1 MDIPNMQNAG
11 SLVVL
16 GSINADHILNLQSF
30 PSPGETVTGN
40 HYQVAFGGKG
50 ANQAVAAGRSGAN
63 IAFIA
68 CTGDDSIGES
78 VRQQLAT
85 DNIDISPV
93 SVIKGESTGVALIF
107 VNGEGEN
114 VIGIHA
120 GANAALSPALVE
132 AQRERIANASALL
145 MQLESPLE
153 SVMAAAKIA
162 HQNKTIVALNPAPAR
177 ELPDELLALVD
188 IITPN
193 ETEAEKLTGIRVEN
207 DEDAAKAAQ
216 VLHEKGIRTVLIT
229 LGSRGVWA
237 SVNGEGQRVPG
248 FRVQAVD
255 TIAAGDTFNGALITA
270 LLEEKPLP
278 EAIRFAHAA
287 AAITAKVEAAIKELN
302 YAPSA
307 LARSLK
313 LNQTHTIGML
323 ITASTNPFY
332 SELVRGV
339 ERSCFERGYSLV
351 LCNTEGDEQRM
362 NRNLET
368 LMQKRVDGLLL
379 LCTETHQP
387 SREIMQR
394 YPTVPT
400 VMMDWAPFDG
410 DSDLIQDNSLLGG
423 DLATQY
429 LIDKGHTRIACI
441 TGPLD
446 KTPARLR
453 LEGYRAAM
461 KRAGLNIPDGYEVTG
476 DFEFNGGFDAM
487 RQLLSHPLRPQAV
500 FTGNDAM
507 AVGVYQALYQAELQ
521 VPQDIAVIGYD
532 DIELASFMTP
542 PLTTIHQP
550 KDELGELAI
559 DVLIHRITQPTL
571 QQQRL
576 QLTPILME
584 RGSA

>member
-1 MDIPNMQNAG
+1 MQNAG

-30 PSPGETVTGN
+30 PTPGETVTGN

-132 AQRERIANASALL
+132 AQ
-145 MQLESPLE
+145 
-153 SVMAAAKIA
+153 
-162 HQNKTIVALNPAPAR
+162 
-177 ELPDELLALVD
+177 
-188 IITPN
+188 
-193 ETEAEKLTGIRVEN
+193 
-207 DEDAAKAAQ
+207 
-216 VLHEKGIRTVLIT
+216 
-229 LGSRGVWA
+229 
-237 SVNGEGQRVPG
+237 
-248 FRVQAVD
+248 
-255 TIAAGDTFNGALITA
+255 
-270 LLEEKPLP
+270 
-278 EAIRFAHAA
+278 
-287 AAITAKVEAAIKELN
+287 
-302 YAPSA
+302 
-307 LARSLK
+307 
-313 LNQTHTIGML
+313 
-323 ITASTNPFY
+323 
-332 SELVRGV
+332 
-339 ERSCFERGYSLV
+339 
-351 LCNTEGDEQRM
+351 
-362 NRNLET
+362 
-368 LMQKRVDGLLL
+368 
-379 LCTETHQP
+379 
-387 SREIMQR
+387 
-394 YPTVPT
+394 
-400 VMMDWAPFDG
+400 
-410 DSDLIQDNSLLGG
+410 
-423 DLATQY
+423 
-429 LIDKGHTRIACI
+429 
-441 TGPLD
+441 
-446 KTPARLR
+446 
-453 LEGYRAAM
+453 
-461 KRAGLNIPDGYEVTG
+461 RAGLNIPDGYEVTG